1 MSLNRFF
8 LTSSLVTTT
17 RGLERAREAS
27 SEAVVMRSTW
37 LMDIWVAWTQ
47 ETLISHTTDISW

>member
-1 MSLNRFF
+1 MSLYRFF

-47 ETLISHTTDISW
+47 EIMISHATDISW

>member
-47 ETLISHTTDISW
+47 EIMITLY